1 MKETI
6 NINGEEYCLVVN
18 WNAVQDYCKR
28 KGINNLI
35 QIDSVLSFNIDG
47 MLTMAH
53 CCIKEG
59 ERLEGRILDI
69 SEEELGNIMTPVS
82 MTEFA
87 KCYVRQVTTGITDV
101 GVAKKKRR
109 ALP

>member
-6 NINGEEYCLVVN
+6 TINGKEYRVAVN
-18 WNAVQDYCKR
+18 WNAIRDYCQR
-28 KGINNLI
+28 KGINDLT

-59 ERLEGRILDI
+59 ERLEGRQL
-69 SEEELGNIMTPVS
+69 EETEEDLGAMMAPME

-87 KCYVRQVTTGITDV
+87 KSYVRQAMTGIAVEST
-101 GVAKKKRR
+101 AKKKR
-109 ALP
+109 

>member
-6 NINGEEYCLVVN
+6 TINGKEYRVAVN
-18 WNAVQDYCKR
+18 WNAIRDYCQR
-28 KGINNLI
+28 KGIKDLT

-53 CCIKEG
+53 CCSKEG
-59 ERLEGRILDI
+59 ERLEGRQL
-69 SEEELGNIMTPVS
+69 EETEEDLGAMMAPME

-87 KCYVRQVTTGITDV
+87 KSYVRQAMTGIAVEST
-101 GVAKKKRR
+101 AKKKR
-109 ALP
+109 

>member
-6 NINGEEYCLVVN
+6 TINGQEYRVAVN
-18 WNAVQDYCKR
+18 WNAIQDYCHR
-28 KGINNLI
+28 KGIKDLT

-59 ERLEGRILDI
+59 ERLEGRKF
-69 SEEELGNIMTPVS
+69 EETEEGLGAVMTPME

-87 KCYVRQVTTGITDV
+87 KSYVRQATTGIAGEAPT
-101 GVAKKKRR
+101 KKKRQV
-109 ALP
+109 

>member
-6 NINGEEYCLVVN
+6 TINGKEYRVAVN
-18 WNAVQDYCKR
+18 WNAIRDYCQR
-28 KGINNLI
+28 KGIKDLT

-47 MLTMAH
+47 LLTLAH

-59 ERLEGRILDI
+59 ERLEGRQL
-69 SEEELGNIMTPVS
+69 EETEEDLGAMMAPME

-87 KCYVRQVTTGITDV
+87 KSYVRQAMTGIAVEST
-101 GVAKKKRR
+101 AKKKR
-109 ALP
+109 

>member
-6 NINGEEYCLVVN
+6 TINGKEYRVAVN
-18 WNAVQDYCKR
+18 WNAIRDYCQR
-28 KGINNLI
+28 KGIKDLT

-59 ERLEGRILDI
+59 ERLEGRQL
-69 SEEELGNIMTPVS
+69 EETEA
-82 MTEFA
+82 EFA
-87 KCYVRQVTTGITDV
+87 KSYVRQAMTGIAVEST
-101 GVAKKKRR
+101 AKKKR
-109 ALP
+109 

>member
-6 NINGEEYCLVVN
+6 IINGKEYRVAVS
-18 WNAVQDYCKR
+18 WNAIRDYCGR
-28 KGINNLI
+28 KGVNDLTE
-35 QIDSVLSFNIDG
+35 IDSVLSFNIDG

-59 ERLEGRILDI
+59 ERLEGRKFEMT
-69 SEEELGNIMTPVS
+69 EEDLGAMMNPIE

-87 KCYVRQVTTGITDV
+87 KSYVRQATTGMSGENGT
-101 GVAKKKRR
+101 KKSGKRN
-109 ALP
+109 A

>member
-6 NINGEEYCLVVN
+6 TINGQEYRIAVN
-18 WNAVQDYCKR
+18 WNAIRDYCQRKR
-28 KGINNLI
+28 IKDLT
-35 QIDSVLSFNIDG
+35 QMDSVLSFNIDG

-59 ERLEGRILDI
+59 ERLEGRKF
-69 SEEELGNIMTPVS
+69 EETEEDLGAMMTPVT

-87 KCYVRQVTTGITDV
+87 KSYVRQTTTGFSGGT
-101 GVAKKKRR
+101 GAKKKR
-109 ALP
+109 